1 MAKHFA
7 AQEQN
12 VYTLASAKAPLTRQ
26 PIREAEAVSAPVP
39 VSRSA
44 EEEGFQVDVG
54 LPPPLSGIEQ
64 EWAEEQARRKA
75 GTASATAPAQAAD
88 PFDDDPGPDPEEPPK
103 AKAKI
108 EAGTPIL
115 SANSPFDTAKEFVR
129 LECVLDGVARVHYW
143 QGQFWEFNGK
153 FYSPLADEV
162 MRSQVY
168 KFLDNSLRRAGEQTI
183 RFQPMPK
190 HVNDVIDC
198 LKTGMALGVEC
209 HPPMWLDTRK
219 PAAEW
224 IVFGNK
230 IVNVLTEEER
240 PHSPQFWAHSAL
252 GFDWN
257 PEAKCPRWIQFLE
270 EVSPGD
276 EESHMFLEEFGGYCM
291 SEETKFEKGAM
302 LVGPRRSG
310 KGTYRDV
317 IMHLVGDEAGY
328 VGLSFNDWAASENS
342 KECLIGKR
350 VGCFADTR
358 FKEGRA
364 FGPVSFDPGGL
375 GHRSQELLLNIIGQD
390 PLTIGRKYRQPWY
403 GKLRVKLM
411 IMSNRVLNFNDPT
424 GAVTGRFIKVNFP
437 ISFWGKEDVE
447 LKETL
452 RGELPGIAVRFVK
465 AYRRLCE
472 RGRFVQPASA
482 TALEEDVLKAS
493 DPFTAMALDC
503 FVPDASGMVFKALAY
518 DAFEQWCKTNGR
530 LDILRTT
537 PKEKFGE
544 KLRGVQGFERLAE
557 GPRPH
562 GKGRT
567 WVGIAYRRGA

>member
-1 MAKHFA
+1 VTDDDSRYFEQIMNTLRQQLPDVSEEQLRSMAQGRLLQRQHARMVMGGGRGGALPKPRLVEPEA
-7 AQEQN
+7 EAE
-12 VYTLASAKAPLTRQ
+12 ASAHAPLTRL
-26 PIREAEAVSAPVP
+26 PKPEVREVEAVSAPVP
-39 VSRSA
+39 ALRSA
-44 EEEGFQVDVG
+44 EEGSAG
-54 LPPPLSGIEQ
+54 SSASPGSASPPS
-64 EWAEEQARRKA
+64 A
-75 GTASATAPAQAAD
+75 ASRHDTPD
-88 PFDDDPGPDPEEPPK
+88 GSGPDPEPPPK
-103 AKAKI
+103 AKV

-115 SANSPFDTAKEFVR
+115 SANSPFDTAKEFAQR
-129 LECVLDGVARVHYW
+129 ECMLDGVARVHYW

-162 MRSQVY
+162 MRSHVY

-209 HPPMWLDTRK
+209 HPPMWLDTRR
-219 PAAEW
+219 PATEW

-230 IVNVLTEEER
+230 IVNVLTEEEMA
-240 PHSPQFWAHSAL
+240 HCPQFWAHSAL

-257 PEAKCPRWIQFLE
+257 PEAKCPRWKQFLE

-276 EESHMFLEEFGGYCM
+276 EESHRFLEEFGGYCM
-291 SEETKFEKGAM
+291 TEETKFEKGAM

-403 GKLRVKLM
+403 GKLRLKLM

-424 GAVTGRFIKVNFP
+424 GAVTGRFIKVIFP
-437 ISFWGKEDVE
+437 GQ
-447 LKETL
+447 
-452 RGELPGIAVRFVK
+452 
-465 AYRRLCE
+465 
-472 RGRFVQPASA
+472 GR
-482 TALEEDVLKAS
+482 
-493 DPFTAMALDC
+493 C
-503 FVPDASGMVFKALAY
+503 GFKRNA
-518 DAFEQWCKTNGR
+518 
-530 LDILRTT
+530 
-537 PKEKFGE
+537 
-544 KLRGVQGFERLAE
+544 
-557 GPRPH
+557 
-562 GKGRT
+562 KG
-567 WVGIAYRRGA
+567 